1 MKRSSNVVDS
11 LDNEIAGPSTFT
23 QQNDEEMSMEA
34 VDERQTVDPYE
45 QAYLHRLDALDQLV
59 DEKCNELAPDW
70 KTEDLAALFART
82 RNSSCTEEG
91 VRTFINVFANTSVED
106 VMLLLNQMKD
116 VIFEA
121 ENTRFRLDQFNPTQS
136 CRDLESSSS
145 AALQKARFDH
155 RTSEQ
160 QTKMSNGKFGTIE
173 RSTQEFCFGESNT
186 KRSQFTFS
194 INFILWF
201 QHRASDDVFSP
212 ACQEDQSI
220 SYANL
225 YNYLAE
231 AAIIRKPKV
240 KLQPLESAVLWNIF
254 EEMYEI
260 ADQNFDKHTAYFRQL
275 LHDFQS
281 MSHSDL
287 SFLGLPPEDEL
298 GKAMWNTLAL
308 PDKVIDLSAYLGS
321 QPTEST
327 STTETTKPSG

>member
-145 AALQKARFDH
+145 AALQKLVSIIGQVNNKRKC
-155 RTSEQ
+155 RTANSERL
-160 QTKMSNGKFGTIE
+160 KEALKSFALENP
-173 RSTQEFCFGESNT
+173 TQKE
-186 KRSQFTFS
+186 
-194 INFILWF
+194 
-201 QHRASDDVFSP
+201 HRASDDVFSP